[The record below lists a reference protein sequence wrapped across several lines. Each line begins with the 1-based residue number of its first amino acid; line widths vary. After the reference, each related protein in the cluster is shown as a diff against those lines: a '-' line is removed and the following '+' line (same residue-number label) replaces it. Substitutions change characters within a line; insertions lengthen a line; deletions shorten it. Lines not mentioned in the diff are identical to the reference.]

1 MVLRKCPACR
11 DTVGAESEECP
22 RCGINFRAYKVKRLM
37 VWMTTLLVIGLA
49 VSHYGLK
56 LI

>member
-22 RCGINFRAYKVKRLM
+22 RCGINFRAYAIRRYAI
-37 VWMTTLLVIGLA
+37 WITTLAATALA
-49 VSHYGLK
+49 VSHYALR
-56 LI
+56 II